1 MPSVKRRQVYAI
13 RNAISDVEAM
23 IPKTDRSQVAE
34 WERDLSATACVA
46 LWELDVYR
54 LVSCLRRLSEGSKE
68 RKNHWQTLYSLV
80 CQLFSLRSACI
91 AQSVGLTL
99 QAA

>member
-1 MPSVKRRQVYAI
+1 MPSIKRRQVYAI
-13 RNAISDVEAM
+13 RNAIADVEAM

-34 WERDLSATACVA
+34 WERDLAATACCA

-54 LVSCLRRLSEGSKE
+54 LVSCLRRLSEGSPE
-68 RKNHWQTLYSLV
+68 RQTTWAMLYDLIV
-80 CQLFSLRSACI
+80 QLFSLRSACNSDI
-91 AQSVGLTL
+91 SHSL